1 MVIFFVRVMVMTFNV
16 TFVAF
21 VALVAL
27 VAFVIGVSFVFT
39 CKKVITN
46 YGLFTHPIRQSDS
59 SLRFWS
65 LTA

>member
-16 TFVAF
+16 AFVAF
-21 VALVAL
+21 VAL

-46 YGLFTHPIRQSDS
+46 YGLFTHPIRQLLIAFLESDS
-59 SLRFWS
+59 
-65 LTA
+65 LT